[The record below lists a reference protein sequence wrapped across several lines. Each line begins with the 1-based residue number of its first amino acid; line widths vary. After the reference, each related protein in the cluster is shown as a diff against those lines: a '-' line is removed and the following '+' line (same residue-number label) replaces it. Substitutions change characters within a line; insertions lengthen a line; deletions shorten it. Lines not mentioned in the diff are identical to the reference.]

1 MRFVWSV
8 MLCCLSNFG
17 FGQTA
22 NGLRRQEKTEKLSEV
37 EVESRGSGSAAS
49 FTCHKSKAKKTMRFI
64 LAPLLLGRASAQITR
79 TCSFVHTEVEE
90 IYVEDVSGA
99 GASRKLG
106 GEQIYYT
113 KAYVKIANAMNDSV
127 DHRSLSISGEWSN
140 STSSPNLVPFKGLY
154 CDCTSRL
161 ATRSEFYCPVTSKSC
176 EVWRGLNGGDDYSV
190 SCTSENWMVAYARYV
205 CDHV

>member
-1 MRFVWSV
+1 
-8 MLCCLSNFG
+8 MLEVGGRCGCCWSNFG
-17 FGQTA
+17 FGQIEA
-22 NGLRRQEKTEKLSEV
+22 DR
-37 EVESRGSGSAAS
+37 VESSLYLLSSKSEAALQRP
-49 FTCHKSKAKKTMRFI
+49 FTCHKSNAKKTMRLI
-64 LAPLLLGRASAQITR
+64 LAPLLLSGASAQITR

-99 GASRKLG
+99 GASRKLR

-113 KAYVKIANAMNDSV
+113 KAYVKIANALDDSV
-127 DHRSLSISGEWSN
+127 EQRNLSMSGEWSN

-161 ATRSEFYCPVTSKSC
+161 PTRSEFYCPVTSKSC

-205 CDHV
+205 